1 MVALKASKANA
12 IYILKVPVQETK
24 SLFLKK
30 EKKKKKKEK
39 GPSSRNYV
47 GCILQKKKN
56 ELLITNKRNHQL
68 EHTFCII
75 EKVVPFHR
83 NRNFE
88 INREGGI
95 ETYRNITV
103 TVHFHL
109 WSCRLVAF
117 GKKRLLSIFIKFK
130 II

>member
-30 EKKKKKKEK
+30 ERKKKKKRSQFKKLCWVYFTE
-39 GPSSRNYV
+39 
-47 GCILQKKKN
+47 KKN

>member
-30 EKKKKKKEK
+30 EKKKKKNKRSQFKKLCWVYFTE
-39 GPSSRNYV
+39 
-47 GCILQKKKN
+47 KKN

>member
-1 MVALKASKANA
+1 MLGVF
-12 IYILKVPVQETK
+12 Y
-24 SLFLKK
+24 
-30 EKKKKKKEK
+30 
-39 GPSSRNYV
+39 R
-47 GCILQKKKN
+47 KKN